1 MPVEGAAAAAP
12 VTEGQPIGAESNVAD
27 EMLNVKPQMMGL
39 TWIAFGIVA
48 LALAKFLWKPLFQA
62 LEKREEGIQDA
73 LDAAE
78 KARGDVVATRK
89 RIRSLQ
95 ETSDREA
102 RERVEAAKSQ
112 AEEIVQTARREA
124 VEDAARRVEEAERQI
139 AIERETV
146 VAEVQRESL
155 RTLGPVLEKV
165 LAQQLTDEQKRAYQ
179 EAMLRE
185 VKL

>member
-1 MPVEGAAAAAP
+1 MAEEEAAAGALA
-12 VTEGQPIGAESNVAD
+12 TEAQPTGAEPSAA
-27 EMLNVKPQMMGL
+27 EQMLNVKPQMMGL
-39 TWIAFGIVA
+39 TWLAFGIVA

-62 LEKREEGIQDA
+62 LEKREEGIKDA

-78 KARGDVVATRK
+78 KARGDVAATRR
-89 RIRSLQ
+89 RIRALQ
-95 ETSDREA
+95 EASDREA
-102 RERVEAAKSQ
+102 RERVDAAKSQ
-112 AEEIVQTARREA
+112 AEEIVQEARREA

-155 RTLGPVLEKV
+155 RMLGPALEKM

-185 VKL
+185 VRL